1 MNRNKK
7 LTLLGLVVV
16 FIGYS
21 IIFGAIGGSGSNSSA
36 ILVNRSSFIK
46 ANYYP
51 QKDPYFCGQASVQMA
66 LRMVQDDRVRQF
78 ELKDEMKFIEGAGT
92 RNIYMGKPFHN
103 RGVDK
108 VKVRI
113 FSGPG
118 YLRKSIDE
126 RQYSIINIRFDIE
139 AKTGHY
145 VLVTGYNETGFFVN
159 DPWPEKWGKPTGRD
173 TGENAF
179 ISTEM
184 LLKLWSYRLYWVITV
199 AGPNSVHDPIITQS
213 QGAAVCV

>member
-7 LTLLGLVVV
+7 LTLLGLVAV

-92 RNIYMGKPFHN
+92 RNINMGKPFQN

-199 AGPNSVHDPIITQS
+199 AGPNSVHDPIITQA